1 MVENNEY
8 TNTII
13 LNANLM
19 KTKGQAHK
27 YFIEK
32 FDLPSYYG
40 KNLDALW
47 DVLTERREKTHIVI
61 QGHEKL
67 LENLGDY
74 GSAIIDLFEDLE
86 HEYDNYTLE
95 MK

>member
-1 MVENNEY
+1 M
-8 TNTII
+8 
-13 LNANLM
+13 
-19 KTKGQAHK
+19 
-27 YFIEK
+27 
-32 FDLPSYYG
+32 
-40 KNLDALW
+40 
-47 DVLTERREKTHIVI
+47 LTERREKTHIVI

-86 HEYDNYTLE
+86 HEYDNYTVE

>member
-1 MVENNEY
+1 MDEKNEY
-8 TNTII
+8 TNII
-13 LNANLM
+13 SLSANYM

-61 QGHEKL
+61 QGVEKL

-86 HEYDNYTLE
+86 HEYDNYTIE
-95 MK
+95 KK